1 MTINNLIVDGA
12 EVVGD
17 VFVGGD
23 ESPILNKSDMSLNS
37 NFTKYY
43 YSKLDKVD
51 KDKNF
56 LVSYQRAYDIDGNIN
71 TTKCFYSYDSFDEFY
86 EVQQKQ
92 TLICKDNCR
101 WEEIIKENSP
111 LVECYDLDA
120 KINDKNERNINMFKL
135 YNEIGEDA
143 MIDQFKYYRKQFIEL
158 HYPLYDIPN
167 EVFAISSACSNKKFS
182 IHIAV
187 RNNHFFENSNK
198 LKIFMNNFDKFLFH
212 DGKFV
217 LDLSIYNKNHAMRMI
232 GNTKYGQKRFLKKHR
247 SCSNL
252 DDKLFLF
259 SYVQPE
265 DKVYT
270 IYDCVKPDLKIID
283 KTLSFDKSTDYN
295 NMTILLPHIKDNITY
310 SNWSLIGQVIYNI
323 SEASNDGLEQ
333 FIEWSKKDYDDFDED
348 KVINHWNNYKIT
360 DHNFGVLVNQV
371 KKDNPE
377 ILKDFYKHSRK
388 FIFID
393 EDIIECGKK
402 IIEDFTHN
410 NLAKIYAEYS
420 KGEIFYTSAYGWIIF
435 DKTTKIWS
443 YNNDKNSLIFPI
455 SSFFCNVIKE
465 YSIHVFN
472 ENNKE
477 LTSDEN
483 KKFQKFMKEISKIK
497 TNVGNS
503 SFISGVIS
511 QIQSILTKHNDFL
524 DNFDNKPNLFAFSD
538 GKCIDLLNNGNV
550 RDIVKEDYIMTTCG
564 YSYPVRDENY
574 IKKWEEILNSLSD
587 DPQQIKTIKSLLS
600 LSLWGENKN
609 EVFCQLTGTGG
620 NGKGLLDTGSKTVY
634 GNYYK
639 PINSNQLTEYEK
651 DNQRANSELASCRFA
666 RFVMASEPKDE
677 NYNGKATTL
686 KVASIKKW
694 TGRDLITTRF
704 LHKDSFSFTAKFVLM
719 MQLNDL
725 LDLSTNDEGIKRR
738 MKVIELPF
746 KFVKNEGQVLN
757 ENEKYRDETLKDTI
771 KQDKYRDALFFILL
785 DTWLETNGIFYESE
799 KVKNTT
805 NEFFTNQ
812 NPVKF
817 WFDEKYE
824 IDLYSKINSTELY
837 NNYKKDVYDSSIS
850 MTTFG
855 RLMKE
860 FCKSK
865 KSTGGKI
872 VYLCKRK
879 IIQHDDD
886 DIHPLL
892 L

>member
-1 MTINNLIVDGA
+1 MTFNNLTDRTDLTGDDGDFIRVDKT
-12 EVVGD
+12 
-17 VFVGGD
+17 
-23 ESPILNKSDMSLNS
+23 PILNNTVLSLNS
-37 NFTKYY
+37 VFTKFY

-56 LVSYQRAYDIDGNIN
+56 LVSYERVYDNDGEIN
-71 TTKCFYSYDSFDEFY
+71 TTKCFYSYDNFDEFN
-86 EVQQKQ
+86 EIQK
-92 TLICKDNCR
+92 KESKENRR
-101 WEEIIKENSP
+101 WHEIIKENSP

-120 KINDKNERNINMFKL
+120 KYNDKNERNLNMFNL

-143 MIDQFKYYRKQFIEL
+143 MIEQFKHYRKEFIERN
-158 HYPLYDIPN
+158 YPQYDLSN
-167 EVFAISSACSNKKFS
+167 EIYAISSCSNNKKFS
-182 IHIAV
+182 IHIAI
-187 RNNHFFENSNK
+187 RNERYFQNSDK
-198 LKIFMNNFDKFLFH
+198 IKIFMRNFDKFLSH
-212 DGKFV
+212 DNKFI
-217 LDLSIYNKNHAMRMI
+217 LDLNIYNKNHAMRI
-232 GNTKYGQKRFLKKHR
+232 LENTKYGQNRFLKKHR

-259 SYVQPE
+259 SYVQPD
-265 DKVYT
+265 DKVFT
-270 IYDCVKPDLKIID
+270 IYDDIKPDLKIIE

-295 NMTILLPHIKDNITY
+295 NMTILLPHIKDNINY
-310 SNWSLIGQVIYNI
+310 NNWSLIGQVIYNI
-323 SEASNDGLEQ
+323 SNGSNDGLEQ
-333 FIEWSKKDYDDFDED
+333 FIVWSKRDYDNFNED
-348 KVINHWNNYKIT
+348 SVIKTWSTYKIT
-360 DHNFGVLVNQV
+360 THNLGVLVNQV
-371 KKDNPE
+371 KRDDPE
-377 ILKDFYKHSRK
+377 VLKDFYKYSRK

-443 YNNDKNSLIFPI
+443 YNNDRNSLIFPI

-465 YSIHVFN
+465 YSIHICN
-472 ENNKE
+472 QNNNKD
-477 LTSDEN
+477 LTPDEN
-483 KKFQKFMKEISKIK
+483 KKFLKFMKEISKIK

-666 RFVMASEPKDE
+666 RFVMASEPQDA
-677 NYNGKATTL
+677 NSNGKATTL
-686 KVASIKKW
+686 KVASVKKW

-837 NNYKKDVYDSSIS
+837 NNYKKDVYDSNIS